1 LLEIYDKA
9 LEELKK
15 FEEMKEVDMKL
26 IKEKRFPEEPK
37 FNYQVSKATLESRK
51 MQIERTLDDHLE
63 DLYTAGNLHHFVGMT
78 PHQKFKYLFGQG
90 PQLEA
95 L

>member
-26 IKEKRFPEEPK
+26 IKEKRFPEEPR
-37 FNYQVSKATLESRK
+37 FNYQVSKATL
-51 MQIERTLDDHLE
+51 
-63 DLYTAGNLHHFVGMT
+63 
-78 PHQKFKYLFGQG
+78 
-90 PQLEA
+90 
-95 L
+95 